1 MPWEGAAKPA
11 DQFPFLAYAPL
22 CKSSPAEG
30 LLLPSVTL
38 RAPGCRVTHRHSL
51 THTRKRVP
59 RPRPARLCCRPPV
72 PTGVTGGWGQGHGHP
87 PRFGAKC
94 VLWGAPLRPLVQQ
107 AQGKCPAAPGG
118 TSGLRESREIISAS
132 PHSPLKSP
140 SQHPF
145 AAGTCSFF
153 IPGLLGFPLQTAM
166 SEHWQGRELC
176 CSVLQHLWCLP
187 AAFL

>member
-1 MPWEGAAKPA
+1 MKFRHWFEGVKFPGCLLRAGWGIGEVREGGKEKRKRKKKGTWMPWEGAAKPA
-11 DQFPFLAYAPL
+11 DQFPFLSYAPW

-107 AQGKCPAAPGG
+107 A
-118 TSGLRESREIISAS
+118 
-132 PHSPLKSP
+132 
-140 SQHPF
+140 
-145 AAGTCSFF
+145 
-153 IPGLLGFPLQTAM
+153 
-166 SEHWQGRELC
+166 
-176 CSVLQHLWCLP
+176 
-187 AAFL
+187 

>member
-107 AQGKCPAAPGG
+107 AQDSALGSSTCCCFKFFDQCLFEYTGMKLLVFIFCRLHLAYNFF
-118 TSGLRESREIISAS
+118 IICFYAEVQNTNSVTFNK
-132 PHSPLKSP
+132 HS
-140 SQHPF
+140 H
-145 AAGTCSFF
+145 SFF
-153 IPGLLGFPLQTAM
+153 N
-166 SEHWQGRELC
+166 
-176 CSVLQHLWCLP
+176 
-187 AAFL
+187 